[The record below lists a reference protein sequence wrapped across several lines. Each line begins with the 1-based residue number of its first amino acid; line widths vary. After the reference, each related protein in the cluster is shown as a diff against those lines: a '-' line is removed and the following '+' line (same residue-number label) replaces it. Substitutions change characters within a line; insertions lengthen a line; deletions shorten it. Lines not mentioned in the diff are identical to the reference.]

1 MQNAWIEKLQSLYN
15 VTRVPLSLLDGDGN
29 LVASFPEIPYEAVN
43 FFATAVVLADFRA
56 QGRDAAHPLFS
67 FIEPGFFLG
76 VMELDADCFL
86 LLGLVSPIR
95 RARNEVL
102 SMVTT
107 VGRPEH
113 LQSTCDLIL
122 QVPLMTLEQV
132 KDQLCLIADLLLETR
147 VKKEDILFMDV
158 YTSMVRDPSCL
169 EERLFEQRESAEPHL
184 SMDFEMSLCEAV
196 EHGNRAQLEQRLN
209 TPVSGRVGR
218 MSSDALRQEKY
229 IFIALATV
237 TARAAIRGGLSEETV
252 LNLSDLYCQ
261 RMDSLS
267 EPALIKDLSIR
278 MLLDYCDRVGELR
291 HKPTASGLIRQ
302 CLAYISVH
310 LHEDIT
316 LEQLSGVCGLC
327 TRSLSLRFRDEMG
340 ISIRDYLNQERIN
353 EAKYLL
359 RHTGYP
365 LSQIAAY
372 LNYSSQSYFT
382 RLFQKQCGM
391 TPSQYREN
399 IG

>member
-56 QGRDAAHPLFS
+56 QGRDAAHPLVS
-67 FIEPGFFLG
+67 FIKPGFFLG

-147 VKKEDILFMDV
+147 V
-158 YTSMVRDPSCL
+158 
-169 EERLFEQRESAEPHL
+169 
-184 SMDFEMSLCEAV
+184 
-196 EHGNRAQLEQRLN
+196 
-209 TPVSGRVGR
+209 
-218 MSSDALRQEKY
+218 
-229 IFIALATV
+229 
-237 TARAAIRGGLSEETV
+237 
-252 LNLSDLYCQ
+252 
-261 RMDSLS
+261 
-267 EPALIKDLSIR
+267 
-278 MLLDYCDRVGELR
+278 
-291 HKPTASGLIRQ
+291 
-302 CLAYISVH
+302 
-310 LHEDIT
+310 
-316 LEQLSGVCGLC
+316 
-327 TRSLSLRFRDEMG
+327 
-340 ISIRDYLNQERIN
+340 
-353 EAKYLL
+353 
-359 RHTGYP
+359 
-365 LSQIAAY
+365 
-372 LNYSSQSYFT
+372 
-382 RLFQKQCGM
+382 
-391 TPSQYREN
+391 
-399 IG
+399 

>member
-1 MQNAWIEKLQSLYN
+1 MKNAWIEKLQSLYH

-29 LVASFPEIPYEAVN
+29 LIVSFPEIPYEAVN
-43 FFATAVVLADFRA
+43 LFATAIVLDDFRA
-56 QGRDAAHPLFS
+56 QGRDAAHPLVS

-132 KDQLCLIADLLLETR
+132 KDQMCLIADLLLETR

-291 HKPTASGLIRQ
+291 HKPAASGLIRQ

-340 ISIRDYLNQERIN
+340 ISIRDYLNRERIN

-391 TPSQYREN
+391 TPSQYRES